1 MSDDVIVAMQD
12 VRKSYGADDTA
23 AKEESMEYVVL
34 QDINLTV
41 HRGDYISIMGR
52 SGSGKST
59 LLNLI
64 GLLLPATDGSI
75 TWDGREVGSLWDSE
89 LADIRR
95 RDIGFV
101 FQDFQLIRSLS
112 LLDNIM
118 LPALLNK
125 SSEEDAESRA
135 KELASTLELN
145 DALLQKR
152 PGNVSGGERQR
163 AAIARALINDPK
175 LILADEPTGNL
186 DEKSAGIVAGMLRRV
201 HEKMNKAIV
210 LVTHNPSLAADSQ
223 KMYYLMEGRLGAPV
237 LNQGDRDAYYRKIL
251 AEM

>member
-1 MSDDVIVAMQD
+1 MSDDIIVAMQD
-12 VRKSYGADDTA
+12 VKKSYGADSTA
-23 AKEESMEYVVL
+23 AKEGSVECMVL

-75 TWDGREVGSLWDSE
+75 TWDGREVSSLWDSE

-125 SSEEDAESRA
+125 SSEEDAERRA
-135 KELASTLELN
+135 NELASTLELN

-163 AAIARALINDPK
+163 AAIARALMNDPK

-186 DEKSAGIVAGMLRRV
+186 DEKSAGIVAGVLRRV

-223 KMYYLMEGRLGAPV
+223 KMYYLRYGRLGVPV
-237 LNQGDRDAYYRKIL
+237 LNQGNRDEYYRKIL